1 MRKNL
6 ILVKPLV
13 LVKILVLIS
22 ITAFSATIALADSI
36 ATCSIRAG
44 RTDEKMSFS
53 SERGDCVAGRNCHEG
68 SSDMLWSRW
77 SGITAQDLEHEGA
90 AVDARMKA
98 DSGEMRCVGTV
109 HDAAMHGTYSFT
121 PDEGFVKR
129 MQAMGFDDLTPDR
142 LQGFAMLDVTTAW
155 VKEMK
160 DAGVTEMTTQNV
172 MGLRALKVDPAY
184 VKAMSAAGYPELR
197 AQKLT
202 SMKAVGVSPEKVQAI
217 RAMGYSP
224 TQEELIQMSVF
235 KIDAPFVEK
244 MKARGFKNLTIAQLV
259 KIKVFK
265 LDE

>member
-1 MRKNL
+1 MKQ
-6 ILVKPLV
+6 IPVLV
-13 LVKILVLIS
+13 LML
-22 ITAFSATIALADSI
+22 AFSATAALAETSD
-36 ATCSIRAG
+36 TCSIRAG
-44 RTDEKMSFS
+44 RTEGKMSFS
-53 SERGDCVAGRNCHEG
+53 SDRGDCIDGHSCHHN
-68 SSDMLWSRW
+68 SDSDMLWSRW
-77 SGITAQDLEHEGA
+77 TGVTPQDLEHEGA

-98 DSGEMRCVGTV
+98 ESGEMRCVGTV
-109 HDAAMHGTYSFT
+109 HEAAMRGTYSFT
-121 PDEGFVKR
+121 PDESFIKR
-129 MQAMGFDDLTPDR
+129 MEAMGFSDLTPDR
-142 LQGFAMLDVTTAW
+142 LQGYAMLDVTTEY

-160 DAGVTEMTTQNV
+160 DAGVTDMTAQNI
-172 MGLRALKVDPAY
+172 MGLRALKVDATY

-202 SMKAVGVSPEKVQAI
+202 GMKAVGVSPEKVQAI

-235 KIDAPFVEK
+235 KIDAPFVER